1 MCFKVFSIYLFFIL
15 VSSLIYLH
23 PVSITLK
30 THFQIIVT
38 NYGIF
43 CPNVDSDGTELNI
56 VKETSPL
63 HFFYSSTST
72 LAENFRLIFTKMQ
85 ARIEK
90 KNLLH
95 HDTRKN
101 PQNVF
106 RFWKAKG
113 F

>member
-43 CPNVDSDGTELNI
+43 CPNVDSDGTEFNI

-90 KNLLH
+90 K
-95 HDTRKN
+95 K
-101 PQNVF
+101 PSSS
-106 RFWKAKG
+106 
-113 F
+113 